1 MITGI
6 ILASGYSR
14 RMKKDKLIMNIKD
27 KPMVE
32 WVIKAAVDSKLDE
45 VILVYR
51 TVKVKEIGTKYGIK
65 TLYNPKAYLGQSE
78 GLKLGVR
85 YAQNSSAYMFL
96 VGDMPYINS
105 QLIDK
110 LIDEY
115 KKNLDSLIVPFY
127 NGKQGMPTI
136 FPSLYRESLLNTSG
150 DKGGRDIIKENFN
163 SVKKVYIK
171 EGKLGLDID
180 NLEDMKKIK

>member
-1 MITGI
+1 
-6 ILASGYSR
+6 
-14 RMKKDKLIMNIKD
+14 MNIKD

-115 KKNLDSLIVPFY
+115 KRI
-127 NGKQGMPTI
+127 
-136 FPSLYRESLLNTSG
+136 
-150 DKGGRDIIKENFN
+150 
-163 SVKKVYIK
+163 
-171 EGKLGLDID
+171 
-180 NLEDMKKIK
+180 